1 MWSLLVV
8 GIYFTNNLDSR
19 TTGSFELRF
28 KSKEECILA
37 KEKFDG
43 INNYKNN
50 RIMTSCTYK
59 SYL

>member
-1 MWSLLVV
+1 MWALIVV

-28 KSKEECILA
+28 KTKDECLAA
-37 KEKFDG
+37 KEKLDG
-43 INNYKNN
+43 VNTYKNN
-50 RIMTSCTYK
+50 RIMTSCSFK